1 MFLKFRE
8 EVRIAV
14 VDCRSEGDELI
25 TKKFVV
31 MMGTEFPWMLLM
43 VAHILQIE

>member
-1 MFLKFRE
+1 MLLWTVG
-8 EVRIAV
+8 VR
-14 VDCRSEGDELI
+14 GKKLI